1 MNPMNQSL
9 FTVFVILIFIAI
21 AIQAGILLALFVA
34 FRKTSSRME
43 ALAGQ
48 AAPVLESARQILAES
63 GPQLREITANLAE
76 TTLRMKNQV
85 ERVDATVHDLVDRSR
100 LQIIRVDELVS
111 QTLDKVEET
120 TEMVQE
126 TVVRPVKQVAGILQG
141 ISVALGAY
149 LGMRRR
155 PSHHSG
161 SLEDE
166 ELFI

>member
-1 MNPMNQSL
+1 MNETL
-9 FTVFVILIFIAI
+9 FTTFVILIFAAI
-21 AIQAGILLALFVA
+21 AIQAVILVAMFVA
-34 FRKTSSRME
+34 IRKTGSRME
-43 ALAGQ
+43 ALAQQ
-48 AAPVLESARQILAES
+48 ATPVLESAREILAES

-76 TTLRMKNQV
+76 TTVRMKNQV
-85 ERVDATVHDLVDRSR
+85 ERIDATVHDLVDRSR

-126 TVVRPVKQVAGILQG
+126 TVVRPVKQVAGVLQAV
-141 ISVALGAY
+141 SVALGAY
-149 LGMRRR
+149 LGMKRR
-155 PSHHSG
+155 PATHHAG